1 MNEQTDCDTHE
12 LLSCDC
18 QNENTLDSITEPVF
32 RSCQLGVSVN
42 HGVVSLGVSVNH
54 GVVSLDV
61 SVNHGVVSLGVSVN
75 HVVVSLDVS
84 VNHGVVI

>member
-18 QNENTLDSITEPVF
+18 QNENTLDSITEPAF

-42 HGVVSLGVSVNH
+42 HGVVSLGVF
-54 GVVSLDV
+54 
-61 SVNHGVVSLGVSVN
+61 VNHGVVSLGVCKLQGIFDR
-75 HVVVSLDVS
+75 SL
-84 VNHGVVI
+84 

>member
-1 MNEQTDCDTHE
+1 LNEQTDCDTHE

-54 GVVSLDV
+54 GVVSLGV
-61 SVNHGVVSLGVSVN
+61 SVNHGVVSLGVFVN
-75 HVVVSLDVS
+75 YKVYLIDLYR
-84 VNHGVVI
+84 IQTK

>member
-18 QNENTLDSITEPVF
+18 QNENTLNSITEPVF

-54 GVVSLDV
+54 GVVSL
-61 SVNHGVVSLGVSVN
+61 GVCKLQGIFDRSL
-75 HVVVSLDVS
+75 
-84 VNHGVVI
+84 

>member
-1 MNEQTDCDTHE
+1 LNEQIDCDTHE

-61 SVNHGVVSLGVSVN
+61 SVNHGVV
-75 HVVVSLDVS
+75 
-84 VNHGVVI
+84 I